1 MSGDMHDFLHSC
13 FQKDPQRRPT
23 ARELLQHRWITY
35 NQRTLRSSWSRTQG
49 AKSMG
54 IQKMDAHKSVSKVVE
69 QILQA
74 PPPPFLPINQQSHN
88 PHPLL
93 HLLLQQREMIAEKFL
108 RWPVWLLHWFLN
120 VWILLGISAAEK

>member
-23 ARELLQHRWITY
+23 ARELLKHRWITY
-35 NQRTLRSSWSRTQG
+35 NRRTLRSSWSRTQG

-69 QILQA
+69 QILQVGFTDN
-74 PPPPFLPINQQSHN
+74 PPPPGASPRPCS
-88 PHPLL
+88 
-93 HLLLQQREMIAEKFL
+93 RSC
-108 RWPVWLLHWFLN
+108 R
-120 VWILLGISAAEK
+120 